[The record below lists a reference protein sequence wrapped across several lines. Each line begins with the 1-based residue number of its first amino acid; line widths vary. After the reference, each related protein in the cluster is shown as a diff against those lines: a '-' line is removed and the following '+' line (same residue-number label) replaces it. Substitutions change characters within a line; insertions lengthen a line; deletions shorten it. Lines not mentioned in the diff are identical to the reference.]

1 MRYYLKADEG
11 TVEINLRTLERLG
24 PNESEITGTRTAGD
38 KSGPERRFRLL
49 KETLLESQPDGSWRT
64 FPVSPAKVGT
74 PEIRFFYSGR
84 SRAVVSVGG
93 IGGGVEGSSSEGTVV
108 APMNGQV
115 VKVVKDPGDLVESG
129 EIVLILEAMKME
141 NEVAAPFA
149 GVLQEVTVA
158 TGDNVTPG
166 QILFSVEASE

>member
-1 MRYYLKADEG
+1 MRYYLKAGEEA
-11 TVEINLRTLERLG
+11 VEISLRTLACSDSDD
-24 PNESEITGTRTAGD
+24 SEAVTSRIVGGNG
-38 KSGPERRFRLL
+38 SPERCFRLL
-49 KETLLESQPDGSWRT
+49 KETFLESQPDGSWRT
-64 FPVSPAKVGT
+64 FPVTSGKIGSQS
-74 PEIRFFYSGR
+74 IQFFYSGR
-84 SRAVVSVGG
+84 PRAVVPVGG
-93 IGGGVEGSSSEGTVV
+93 IGGGVEGSQSEGTVV

-115 VKVVKDPGDLVESG
+115 VKVVKAPGDVVEAG

-166 QILFSVEASE
+166 QTLFSVEASE